1 MALRLRRLM
10 WRRLLLAMI
19 STLRALMRCRVHHLR
34 ACLRS
39 LLQHCAGALVRLY
52 RLRAIPMLRGR
63 VGVLYAGGTGVSPT
77 KISCRRVRVLLCLLL
92 PRLAIRGE
100 SQLLVS
106 L

>member
-1 MALRLRRLM
+1 
-10 WRRLLLAMI
+10 
-19 STLRALMRCRVHHLR
+19 
-34 ACLRS
+34 
-39 LLQHCAGALVRLY
+39 
-52 RLRAIPMLRGR
+52 MLRGR

-77 KISCRRVRVLLCLLL
+77 KISCRRVRVLLRLLH